1 MSSEAWLALSL
12 PARDEAVPV
21 LEEALDALG
30 ALAVTLEALD
40 AGPVFDHLDGREPEL
55 WVTCRVEALFEAE
68 ADVEQV
74 LAALTAQ
81 GISILGASHRL
92 VADQD
97 WHAAFRAHFAPLA
110 FGRVWVVPS
119 WCEIPA
125 EATTVLRLDPGMAFG
140 TGTHPTTALCLRW
153 LAGPACLEGR
163 RVLDYGCGSG
173 ILAIAAHLL
182 GAGAVSAVDID
193 PAACAVTRE
202 NAAHNDCAEAIDI
215 GLPAAL
221 PPHDHAASRFDC
233 IVANLLLQPVLAL
246 RDEFAA
252 RLLPNGRLALSGIL
266 HEQVAQVCAHYSARF
281 RIDEVTLEGEWA
293 LVTAQLPDA

>member
-55 WVTCRVEALFEAE
+55 WVTCRVEALFEAD

-81 GISILGASHRL
+81 GISTLGASHRL

-97 WHAAFRAHFAPLA
+97 WHAAFRAHFTPLA
-110 FGRVWVVPS
+110 FGRLWVVPS

-193 PAACAVTRE
+193 PAACAVTCE

-221 PPHDHAASRFDC
+221 PPHDHAAARFDC

-252 RLLPNGRLALSGIL
+252 RLLPHGRLALSGIL
-266 HEQVAQVCAHYSARF
+266 HKQVAQVCAHYSARF
-281 RIDEVTLEGEWA
+281 RIDDVTHEGEWA
-293 LVTAQLPDA
+293 LVTAHLPDA